1 MRTSRNVFIGLIVI
15 LIGLNI
21 LSNTLGLG
29 IHTGNLIGPLI
40 FFAIGLYFYQKSHR
54 ILSLIFLI
62 IGLIALF
69 DNVFHINIAGALIAI
84 LFIYFGY
91 RLLVGKQKE
100 IVEDWSSS
108 GSSERYEDEKLSE
121 IESHYTDDNLEPE
134 RKEKKAT
141 RKEEERIS
149 FSTKTEKVMVSPS
162 IKSSFIGDIRLTK
175 ERFELRDMNIRN
187 GIGDIKIDLSRAI
200 IGEGETVIVING
212 LIGDIDI
219 YVPYDLDVSVQ
230 ASVTVGDIE
239 VFENR
244 QSGFNRNIFV
254 ESKEYGESPRRV
266 KIVLSLFIGD
276 LDVRYV

>member
-1 MRTSRNVFIGLIVI
+1 MRTSQNVFIGLIVI

-21 LSNTLGLG
+21 LSSTLGLG
-29 IHTGNLIGPLI
+29 IHTGSLVGPLI
-40 FFAIGLYFYQKSHR
+40 FFAIGLYFYQKNHR
-54 ILSLIFLI
+54 ILSLIFLF

-69 DNVFHINIAGALIAI
+69 DNVFRINIAGVLMAI

-91 RLLVGKQKE
+91 RLLAGKQKE
-100 IVEDWSSS
+100 IVEDWSS
-108 GSSERYEDEKLSE
+108 
-121 IESHYTDDNLEPE
+121 ESVE
-134 RKEKKAT
+134 
-141 RKEEERIS
+141 KEEPKTDTYYPENQAEFDRKDENVKENEAERIS
-149 FSTKTEKVMVSPS
+149 YSTKTEKVLVSPS

-200 IGEGETVIVING
+200 IDEGETVIVIHG
-212 LIGDIDI
+212 LIGDIDV

-244 QSGFNRNIFV
+244 QSGFNRTIFV
-254 ESKEYGESPRRV
+254 ESKDFRQSPRRV

-276 LDVRYV
+276 LDVRYI

>member
-1 MRTSRNVFIGLIVI
+1 MRKSQNVFIGLIVI
-15 LIGLNI
+15 LVGLNI

-29 IHTGNLIGPLI
+29 IHTGSLIGPLI
-40 FFAIGLYFYQKSHR
+40 FFVIGLYFYQKSHR
-54 ILSLIFLI
+54 ILSIIFLI

-69 DNVFHINIAGALIAI
+69 DNVFRINIAGVLMAM

-91 RLLVGKQKE
+91 RLLAGRQKE
-100 IVEDWSSS
+100 TVEDWSS
-108 GSSERYEDEKLSE
+108 GEAREPKAEENVTKQELFSEEIKQIRYEEEPIIPTEEK
-121 IESHYTDDNLEPE
+121 
-134 RKEKKAT
+134 
-141 RKEEERIS
+141 IS
-149 FSTKTEKVMVSPS
+149 YSTKTEKVMVSPS

-200 IGEGETVIVING
+200 IDEGETVIVIHG
-212 LIGDIDI
+212 LIGDIDV

-254 ESKEYGESPRRV
+254 ESKDYNQSPRRV

>member
-21 LSNTLGLG
+21 LSSTLGLG
-29 IHTGNLIGPLI
+29 IDTGNLIGPLI
-40 FFAIGLYFYQKSHR
+40 FFVISLYFYQKNHR
-54 ILSLIFLI
+54 ILSMVFLI

-69 DNVFHINIAGALIAI
+69 DNVFHINIAGVFMAMI
-84 LFIYFGY
+84 FIYFGY
-91 RLLVGKQKE
+91 RLLTGKPKE

-108 GSSERYEDEKLSE
+108 ESSERIQDEDALKSTSFIANAEAE
-121 IESHYTDDNLEPE
+121 HRRPRPIE
-134 RKEKKAT
+134 
-141 RKEEERIS
+141 EEERMS
-149 FSTKTEKVMVSPS
+149 YSTKKEKVMVSPT

-200 IGEGETVIVING
+200 INEGETVIVIHG

-254 ESKEYGESPRRV
+254 ESKEYSQSPRRI